1 MRASSDQVA
10 AVAKPA
16 VPPAAHKSTA
26 SRTTWL
32 WAGILALVLGIAG
45 LWYFQPWVSKGLA
58 VTVETV
64 APAPLTRILA
74 VNGRIAPL
82 HLVDIKPTVGGKVV
96 AGRAN
101 EGDAI
106 KAGAI
111 LTRVDPTQQQA
122 AVRQAMAGLDAGMV
136 TLSQADAKLAR
147 AEALGGAIARTA
159 LEDAQT
165 VRQTAGQEVARL
177 TALFDQTQ
185 IELTKYTLVA
195 PIAGTI
201 LARQAEV
208 GQVVDP
214 ATAVFTVADLGQLV
228 VETDVDESYA
238 TKIVPGL
245 RAVIRLKGGTE
256 KLNGSVSFVAPQVD
270 AATGGLAIKIAFD
283 APVVVPVGLTV
294 TANIIVDQIDAA
306 IAIPRAAVEKANARQ
321 AVLRDAEAFI
331 PLIEALPEVIAVS
344 PQINGAG
351 FMTRGSLVSQVVI
364 NGIEPGKESAIIGLQ
379 GYLTSGTVRLGTA
392 LVVIGKRLAEDL
404 SLSVGNTIR
413 LDASTGA
420 NTVLTVVGIY
430 EIGQGGFDRATAYG
444 SLATARTLFWLPQGV
459 TRVEIKFTDIYASDA
474 VAMRISTLTGL
485 DAKSWTEEG
494 QQLLDARQAQAQTRR
509 FAD

>member
-96 AGRAN
+96 AVLAN

-106 KAGAI
+106 KAGAV
-111 LTRVDPTQQQA
+111 LARVDPTQQQA
-122 AVRQAMAGLDAGMV
+122 AVRQAMAGLV
-136 TLSQADAKLAR
+136 TLSQAEAKLAR

-214 ATAVFTVADLGQLV
+214 ATAVFTLADLRQLV

-245 RAVIRLKGGTE
+245 HAVIRLKGGTE

-294 TANIIVDQIDAA
+294 TANIIVEQIDAA
-306 IAIPRAAVEKANARQ
+306 IAIPQAAVEKANARQ

-351 FMTRGSLVSQVVI
+351 FMTRGSLVPQVVI

-430 EIGQGGFDRATAYG
+430 EIGQGGFDRATAYV
-444 SLATARTLFWLPQGV
+444 SLATARTLFRLPQGV
-459 TRVEIKFTDIYASDA
+459 TRVEIKLTDIYASDA

-494 QQLLDARQAQAQTRR
+494 QQLLDARQAQAQTGR